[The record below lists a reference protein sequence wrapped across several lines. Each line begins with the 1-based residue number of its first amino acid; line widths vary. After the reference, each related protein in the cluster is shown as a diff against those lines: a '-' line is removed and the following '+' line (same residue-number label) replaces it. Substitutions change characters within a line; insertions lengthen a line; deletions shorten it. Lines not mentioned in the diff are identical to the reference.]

1 MKISIII
8 PVYNVEKYI
17 VECLESV
24 AAQTYQGDI
33 ECIIVDDCG
42 NDKSIDIANKY
53 INSYEGSIKFK
64 IYHRKENGGLSAARN
79 SGLHIATGDYIYF
92 LDSDDK
98 ITENCIESLA
108 YIAIKVPEA
117 DIVQGGILNTDH
129 TILFNPDSCDI
140 SRIEWNKEII
150 KINLLMPDRIPV
162 SSWNKLIK
170 REILYANGILFKEG
184 VIHEDVDFIYKLAT
198 TAKCIALCNEYTYM
212 YRTQR
217 EGSILNTTNSEK
229 STKSRIVI
237 YNSIIDRMGIKK
249 DKVITRSLFLR
260 IQYILLSPPTSNELN
275 IQLRNLCQRLVKKV
289 ILCDKVLMTL
299 YFYMPNYLYK
309 SRYIYSFFY
318 KYFTKYN

>member
-79 SGLHIATGDYIYF
+79 SGLQIATGDYIYF

-108 YIAIKVPEA
+108 YIAIKAPEV
-117 DIVQGGILNTDH
+117 DIVQGGILNTDY
-129 TILFNPDSCDI
+129 TILFNPDLLDI
-140 SRIEWNKEII
+140 NRIEKNKEII
-150 KINLLMPDRIPV
+150 KFNLIMPDRLPV

-170 REILYANGILFKEG
+170 REILYANSILFEEG
-184 VIHEDVDFIYKLAT
+184 VIHEDVDFIYKLAI

-275 IQLRNLCQRLVKKV
+275 IQIKNLCQRLVRKV
-289 ILCDKVLMTL
+289 ILCDKVLMTV
-299 YFYMPNYLYK
+299 YFYMPNYLHK

-318 KYFTKYN
+318 KCFSKYN